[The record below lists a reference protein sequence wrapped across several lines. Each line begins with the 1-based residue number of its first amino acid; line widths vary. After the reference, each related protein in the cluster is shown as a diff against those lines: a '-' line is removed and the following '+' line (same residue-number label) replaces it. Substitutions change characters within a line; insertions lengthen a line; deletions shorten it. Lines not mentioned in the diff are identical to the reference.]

1 VHIREGPHYK
11 KEGGMSEARVFIVAQ
26 SREKGYA
33 KLGFKPGMTPEE
45 LEPEGARFGQWL
57 LDNGSTSFLKGLHDL
72 FDEAEI
78 TKKIGLGY

>member
-1 VHIREGPHYK
+1 
-11 KEGGMSEARVFIVAQ
+11 MSEARVFIVAQ
-26 SREKGYA
+26 SRDKGQVRLVFEPA
-33 KLGFKPGMTPEE
+33 ITPDE

-57 LDNGSTSFLKGLHDL
+57 LDNGSTSFLKGLHHL

>member
-1 VHIREGPHYK
+1 
-11 KEGGMSEARVFIVAQ
+11 MSEARALIVARSQ
-26 SREKGYA
+26 QKSHA
-33 KLGFKPGMTPEE
+33 KLVFKPGITPDE

-57 LDNGSTSFLKGLHDL
+57 LDNGSTSFLKGLHHL

>member
-1 VHIREGPHYK
+1 
-11 KEGGMSEARVFIVAQ
+11 MSEARAFIVAQ
-26 SREKGYA
+26 SRDKGHV
-33 KLGFKPGMTPEE
+33 KLVFDPGITPDE

-57 LDNGSTSFLKGLHDL
+57 LDSGSTSFLKGLHHL

>member
-1 VHIREGPHYK
+1 
-11 KEGGMSEARVFIVAQ
+11 MSETRVFIVAQ

-33 KLGFKPGMTPEE
+33 KLIFKPGIMPDE
-45 LEPEGARFGQWL
+45 LEPEGAKFGQWL
-57 LDNGSTSFLKGLHDL
+57 LENSSTSFLKGLHHL